1 MQTLQDARS
10 KLLANSY
17 SPKYR
22 SNAKQGNRGIIIPAN
37 VAGNLPLTMIYPRPD
52 NETNINAR
60 HRVNYPGQ
68 PYIVP
73 VGVSGEGYPYTY
85 QLVDAP
91 DGMTIGSFL
100 DYDNLSWVRRPNSGV
115 ITWYKPV
122 SGTYTFTIIVTNV
135 FGENVSTTI
144 TLVVSTNW
152 NILNTKLPTN
162 GNGTINSPYN
172 TIASITNNKPTLVM
186 DGCIVDLD
194 LRPGNMSIMTRTW
207 VSEYG
212 KRAIML
218 QGNSAVTCDQ
228 DDVYFGGFWFGVPK
242 TRLGVGQLLKA
253 TTRSR
258 ITFYDNIIGYHNNA
272 FTGGA
277 VPASS
282 VFQLD
287 ASNGLVGNANN
298 YLFMHS
304 NVFNGVVN
312 RSLLNAYNVRDSLV
326 EANVMIANTD
336 TSGLAH
342 GFWFRDFCSNITY
355 RDNKQLGDLNTQS
368 AITVDNPSASG
379 VSTNIDI
386 VYNHLRCFA
395 NVASNPNGLGA
406 IKLYNLLASG
416 SSERCVKRN
425 TIYTPTSSPI
435 YAAGNGDLEI
445 LNLTDNA
452 LFYNQHSLDN
462 NLITQNGIKLAAGY
476 SPMVQDAGV
485 VSGLYAN
492 NYIDINGKFIGVHSV
507 HRGVAGS
514 EIA

>member
-1 MQTLQDARS
+1 
-10 KLLANSY
+10 
-17 SPKYR
+17 
-22 SNAKQGNRGIIIPAN
+22 
-37 VAGNLPLTMIYPRPD
+37 
-52 NETNINAR
+52 
-60 HRVNYPGQ
+60 
-68 PYIVP
+68 
-73 VGVSGEGYPYTY
+73 
-85 QLVDAP
+85 
-91 DGMTIGSFL
+91 
-100 DYDNLSWVRRPNSGV
+100 
-115 ITWYKPV
+115 
-122 SGTYTFTIIVTNV
+122 
-135 FGENVSTTI
+135 
-144 TLVVSTNW
+144 
-152 NILNTKLPTN
+152 
-162 GNGTINSPYN
+162 
-172 TIASITNNKPTLVM
+172 
-186 DGCIVDLD
+186 
-194 LRPGNMSIMTRTW
+194 
-207 VSEYG
+207 
-212 KRAIML
+212 
-218 QGNSAVTCDQ
+218 
-228 DDVYFGGFWFGVPK
+228 
-242 TRLGVGQLLKA
+242 
-253 TTRSR
+253 
-258 ITFYDNIIGYHNNA
+258 
-272 FTGGA
+272 
-277 VPASS
+277 
-282 VFQLD
+282 
-287 ASNGLVGNANN
+287 
-298 YLFMHS
+298 MHS